1 MNKVQL
7 SANWALKGSPYEVQK
22 QALKNQYKKSFGY
35 LLDMGLGKSA
45 VTYADFLYSVER
57 GQVNALIVVCPNSL
71 KENWQDQLEKW
82 VPDHK
87 NINFAVWP
95 ELPKKD
101 SPPFIW
107 IINYEAFYLGKAKAA
122 RLSLEATQKYKIM
135 LVLDESIT
143 IKRHN
148 GLPAKMMIGLSRY
161 VTKKRILSGSPVTQ
175 GPHDLWSQ
183 LTFLGAINMNYWQFR
198 HHFCIMGGYKMK
210 QIVGA
215 KNEKELN
222 RLLTSCS
229 YRATKD
235 KWSDLPEKI
244 YTTRQFDMTPKQ
256 KLAYKKMYN
265 YFVVEIN
272 EQQISAQMVITQ
284 YGKLQQITSGFII
297 DEFKQVNVIENN
309 PPKLKEIFNIMEQI
323 EGKLL
328 ISVIFKYSME
338 FLTTK
343 LKEFNPA
350 ILKGN
355 MNTEDIREEKRKFSD
370 DDSCRIVLCQ
380 PQSHKYGHTL
390 LGSKK
395 RRCCTEYFY
404 ENSYSLDDRK
414 QIEDRI
420 HRYGQDSDTV
430 YIDPVCSPM
439 DKKVITALQKKENV
453 AKAIVDYVKKKTRTN

>member
-1 MNKVQL
+1 MNRAHL
-7 SANWALKGSPYEVQK
+7 SASWELKGSPYEVQK
-22 QALKNQYKKSFGY
+22 QALKYKNKKSFGY

-45 VTYADFLYSVER
+45 VTYADFLHSVEK

-71 KENWQDQLEKW
+71 KENWQEQFEKW
-82 VPDHK
+82 VPNYKDM
-87 NINFAVWP
+87 NFAMWP
-95 ELPKKD
+95 ELPK
-101 SPPFIW
+101 SNCPPFIW
-107 IINYEAFYLGKAKAA
+107 VVNYEAFYLGKAKA
-122 RLSLEATQKYKIM
+122 LSLALRVAKKYKIM
-135 LVLDESIT
+135 LVLDESIV

-148 GLPAKMMIGLSRY
+148 SKPAKAMMALGQL
-161 VTKKRILSGSPVTQ
+161 VVKKRILSGSPVTQ

-210 QIVGA
+210 QIIGT
-215 KNEKELN
+215 KNENELN
-222 RLLTSCS
+222 RLLGSCS
-229 YRATKD
+229 YRATKE

-244 YTTRQFDMTPKQ
+244 YTTRQFEMTPKQ
-256 KLAYKKMYN
+256 KTAYKSMYKT
-265 YFVVEIN
+265 FVVNVN
-272 EQQISAQMVITQ
+272 EQVITAQMVITQ

-297 DEFKQVNVIENN
+297 DEFGDVNIIEQN

-323 EGKLL
+323 DGKLL
-328 ISVIFKYSME
+328 VSVIFKYSMG
-338 FLTTK
+338 FLKEK

-350 ILKGN
+350 ILEGN
-355 MNTEDIREEKRKFSD
+355 MNSEDIKEEKRKFNED
-370 DDSCRIVLCQ
+370 NSCRIVLCQ

-390 LGSKK
+390 LGNEK

-439 DKKVITALQKKENV
+439 DKKVIRALQKKEDV
-453 AKAIVDYVKKKTRTN
+453 AKAIVDYVRQR